1 MRLTAEDHA
10 RVTAAVAAAEADTAG
25 EIVTVVARRSDKYH
39 DVAAHWSL
47 LAVLLVLAILSGW
60 PALAERIHAAY
71 ADAWTQT
78 ASPSALFTIALLL
91 CTLAFLGARLLLA
104 SSAVRLALTPGA
116 TKARR
121 VRARA
126 LDLFRASAEQ
136 RTVGR
141 TGVLLYLSL
150 DERRA
155 ELIADEAIHSKVTP
169 DTWGAAMAALIEA
182 VRDGRPG
189 DGLAA
194 AIERIGA
201 VLAPHFP
208 RAENDVNEL
217 PDRLIEL

>member
-10 RVTAAVAAAEADTAG
+10 RVTAAVAAAEAETAG
-25 EIVTVVARRSDKYH
+25 EIVTVVARRSDRYH

-47 LAVLLVLAILSGW
+47 LAVLLVLAVLSVW
-60 PALAERIHAAY
+60 PGIAERIHAVY
-71 ADAWTQT
+71 ADGWSDV

-91 CTLAFLGARLLLA
+91 CALAFLLARLLLA
-104 SSAVRLALTPGA
+104 PRAIWLALTPGA

-126 LDLFRASAEQ
+126 MDLFRASAER

-155 ELIADEAIHSKVTP
+155 ELIADEAIHSKVAP
-169 DTWGAAMAALIEA
+169 DTWGEAMAALIEA

-189 DGLAA
+189 DGLA
-194 AIERIGA
+194 GA
-201 VLAPHFP
+201 VARVGTVLAAHFP
-208 RAENDVNEL
+208 RAADDVNEL